1 MVGYKDVY
9 SEVDMGLA
17 YALVTRVHD
26 KVSGANETE
35 EQKTLNKQVF
45 LSY

>member
-17 YALVTRVHD
+17 YALVTRVHN

-35 EQKTLNKQVF
+35 EERTRNKKVF